1 MDTRQILVVGNG
13 MVGQRFVDQL
23 VAADTEQTCA
33 ITVIGE
39 ESRPAYDRVALS
51 SWFNG
56 KSEEDLRLVRPELLT
71 GDRVDYRFGRLVEE
85 IDHMT
90 GKAILDDGSLVAY
103 DELVIATGSYPFV
116 PPVAGPRSRGLLRLP
131 HARRPRPDPHAGPP
145 RPAAPP
151 AS

>member
-1 MDTRQILVVGNG
+1 MDRRQVLVVGNG

-23 VAADTEQTCA
+23 VAADTERTCA

-39 ESRPAYDRVALS
+39 EHRPAYDRVALS

-56 KSEEDLRLVRPELLT
+56 KTEEDLRLVSDELLT

-85 IDHMT
+85 IDHVSA
-90 GKAILDDGSLVAY
+90 KAILDDGSLVAY

-116 PPVAGPRSRGLLRLP
+116 PPVPGHDLDGCFVYRTLDDLDQI
-131 HARRPRPDPHAGPP
+131 RPGPP
-145 RPAAPP
+145 RRDAPP